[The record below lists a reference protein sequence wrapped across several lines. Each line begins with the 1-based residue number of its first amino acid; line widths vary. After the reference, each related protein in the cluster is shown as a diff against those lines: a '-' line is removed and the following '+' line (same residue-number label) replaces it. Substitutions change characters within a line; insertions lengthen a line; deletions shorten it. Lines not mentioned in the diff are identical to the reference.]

1 MTANYNY
8 VPLGGGD
15 DDSMAS
21 YFAGQDVEYDEALR
35 APVLL
40 GAVARPVFAAYTGTR
55 SVQVYCLAR
64 EEGYSGVTAATV
76 AMDTNLRIE
85 DAKRILENLH
95 RAGYLARLAKER
107 MGSGV
112 YVLPEDVD
120 GRPTTA
126 YEARRPATEWDDEDI
141 EYAIAVVGADLTVE
155 QAKRLLQVL
164 T

>member
-1 MTANYNY
+1 
-8 VPLGGGD
+8 
-15 DDSMAS
+15 
-21 YFAGQDVEYDEALR
+21 
-35 APVLL
+35 
-40 GAVARPVFAAYTGTR
+40 
-55 SVQVYCLAR
+55 
-64 EEGYSGVTAATV
+64 
-76 AMDTNLRIE
+76 MDTNLRID

-120 GRPTTA
+120 GRATTE
-126 YEARRPATEWDDEDI
+126 YEARRPAAEWDDEDI